1 MSGLKNAADCT
12 SQRLKWT
19 SGARVMILV
28 FDDYASKRQGV
39 QAFKRSSV
47 QAFKR
52 SSIQAFKCS
61 SVQAFKRSSAQASK
75 RSSDQAI
82 KLSSEQAFKRSSEN
96 QTISGIKQKLDHPV
110 DNPVV
115 EMRYRMILPKHRM
128 PCCNPVFVSHDKVL
142 LTRTILNF

>member
-1 MSGLKNAADCT
+1 MSVLKNAAECT

-39 QAFKRSSV
+39 QAFKRSSE
-47 QAFKR
+47 QAF
-52 SSIQAFKCS
+52 
-61 SVQAFKRSSAQASK
+61 K

-82 KLSSEQAFKRSSEN
+82 KRSSEQAFKRSSEN
-96 QTISGIKQKLDHPV
+96 WTISGIKQKLDHPV

-115 EMRYRMILPKHRM
+115 EMRYRMILPNHRM
-128 PCCNPVFVSHDKVL
+128 PPGNLVFVSHDAQSVAI
-142 LTRTILNF
+142 LTVHVPTAATVHGRMIHKSRAKF